1 MFIIAQYK
9 PIMKKI
15 YLSIVLLSLAF
26 YTFAQDTTKAY
37 AEKLGWP
44 KGSKVL
50 ILHVD
55 DAGMSHDSDEGVEL
69 ATGQGVATSTSVMM
83 PCPWVP
89 EIVKYI
95 KEHPKLDAGLH
106 LTLTSEWDNYRWGP
120 LAGKANVPGLVDKQG
135 CLYASVGAVYF
146 SATADEV
153 DKEIRAQL
161 DRALSMGFKPTHLD
175 SHMGTLFAKPAFMEK
190 YLKLGIEKQI
200 PVMFPGGDDLFYR
213 AEAKAAAIAELKKQG
228 KYTEG
233 MAIPDASELAQVKDL
248 GIMLWKNGLPVLDD
262 LHNSSYDWQ
271 MPDIQHKTDAEI
283 QKWYT
288 DHYIESIG
296 RLSPGLTMVIM
307 HCTLPSST
315 FKYIS
320 DTGQKRHGDLMA
332 MLDPRLK
339 EFLTKNGYILTTWR
353 EVMERR
359 QKVGNAE

>member
-1 MFIIAQYK
+1 
-9 PIMKKI
+9 MKKI
-15 YLSIVLLSLAF
+15 FLALALAGLSVYA
-26 YTFAQDTTKAY
+26 FAQQTKTY

-44 KGSKVL
+44 KGAKVL

-55 DAGMSHDSDEGVEL
+55 DAGMSHDSDDGVEK
-69 ATGQGVATSTSVMM
+69 ATSDGVATSTSVMM
-83 PCPWVP
+83 PCAWVP

-95 KEHPKLDAGLH
+95 KAHPNLDAGLH
-106 LTLTSEWDNYRWGP
+106 LTLTSEWDVYRWGP
-120 LAGKANVPGLVDKQG
+120 LAGKASVPGLVDKSG
-135 CLYASVGAVYF
+135 CLYPSVEAVYF
-146 SATADEV
+146 NATPEEV

-175 SHMGTLFAKPAFMEK
+175 SHMGTLFAKDAYMEK

-200 PVMFPGGDDLFYR
+200 PVMFPGGDDLFFR
-213 AEAKAAAIAELKKQG
+213 AEAKAATIAGLKKQG

-233 MAIPDASELAQVKDL
+233 MAVPEPAALSKAKDV
-248 GIMLWKNGLPVLDD
+248 GTMLWKNGLPVLDD

-271 MPDIQHKTDAEI
+271 MPDIEHKTDQEI

-307 HCTLPSST
+307 HCTLPSAT

-320 DTGQKRHGDLMA
+320 DTGQKRKGDLLA
-332 MLDPRLK
+332 MLDPRLR
-339 EFLTKNGYILTTWR
+339 EFLKQNGYILTTWR

-359 QKVGNAE
+359 LKAGNAE

>member
-1 MFIIAQYK
+1 
-9 PIMKKI
+9 MKKNI
-15 YLSIVLLSLAF
+15 FFALCIICHTVA
-26 YTFAQDTTKAY
+26 FAQQTKTY

-44 KGSKVL
+44 KGARVI

-55 DAGMSHDSDEGVEL
+55 DAGMSHESNDGVET
-69 ATGQGVATSTSVMM
+69 AIEKGVATSTSVMM

-89 EIVKYI
+89 EFVKYLD
-95 KEHPKLDAGLH
+95 KHPNTDAGLH

-120 LAGKANVPGLVDKQG
+120 LAGKTIVPGLTDKQG
-135 CLYASVGAVYF
+135 CLYPSVVAVYF
-146 SATADEV
+146 NASADEV

-161 DRALSMGFKPTHLD
+161 DRALKMGFKPTHLD
-175 SHMGTLFAKPAFMEK
+175 SHMGTLFAKPIFTEK
-190 YLKLGIEKQI
+190 YIKLGIEKQI

-213 AEAKAAAIAELKKQG
+213 AEARAATITELKQQG

-233 MAIPDASELAQVKDL
+233 MPIPDPAVLANVKET
-248 GIMLWKNGLPVLDD
+248 GAMIWKAGLPVLDD

-271 MPDIQHKTDAEI
+271 MPNIDKMTDAQI

-307 HCTLPSST
+307 HCTNPSAN
-315 FKYIS
+315 FDQIS
-320 DTGQKRHGDLMA
+320 DTGKKRKGDLLA

-339 EFLTKNGYILTTWR
+339 AFLKDKGFILTTWR

-359 QKVGNAE
+359 VKAGDL

>member
-1 MFIIAQYK
+1 
-9 PIMKKI
+9 MKKI
-15 YLSIVLLSLAF
+15 LITTLLAGF
-26 YTFAQDTTKAY
+26 TVFTFAQQTKTY
-37 AEKLGWP
+37 AEKLGWT
-44 KGSKVL
+44 KGAKVL

-55 DAGMSHDSDEGVEL
+55 DAGMSHDSDEGVEM
-69 ATGQGVATSTSVMM
+69 ATSKGVATSTSVMM

-89 EIVKYI
+89 EITKYI
-95 KEHPKLDAGLH
+95 KEHPDLDAGLH
-106 LTLTSEWDNYRWGP
+106 LTLTSEWDVYRWGP

-135 CLYASVGAVYF
+135 CLYSSVGAVFF
-146 SATADEV
+146 SASADEI

-175 SHMGTLFAKPAFMEK
+175 SHMGTLFAKDTYMEK

-200 PVMFPGGDDLFYR
+200 PVMFPGGDDLFFR
-213 AEAKAAAIAELKKQG
+213 AEAKAATIAELKKQG

-233 MAIPDASELAQVKDL
+233 MTIPEPAAL
-248 GIMLWKNGLPVLDD
+248 GKARGIGEMLWKNGLPVLDD

-271 MPDIQHKTDAEI
+271 MPDIEHKTDEEI

-320 DTGQKRHGDLMA
+320 DTGQKRKGDLLA

-339 EFLTKNGYILTTWR
+339 EFLKKNGYILTTWR

-359 QKVGNAE
+359 VKAGNAE

>member
-1 MFIIAQYK
+1 
-9 PIMKKI
+9 MKKNI
-15 YLSIVLLSLAF
+15 LFAVCIICSTVA
-26 YTFAQDTTKAY
+26 FAQQTKTY

-44 KGSKVL
+44 KGARVI

-55 DAGMSHDSDEGVEL
+55 DAGMSHESNDGVET
-69 ATGQGVATSTSVMM
+69 AIEKGVATSTSVMM

-89 EIVKYI
+89 EFVKYLD
-95 KEHPKLDAGLH
+95 KHPNTDAGLH

-120 LAGKANVPGLVDKQG
+120 LAGKSIVPGLTDKQG
-135 CLYASVGAVYF
+135 CLYPSVVAVYF
-146 SATADEV
+146 NASADEV

-161 DRALSMGFKPTHLD
+161 DRALKMGFKPTHLD
-175 SHMGTLFAKPAFMEK
+175 SHMGTLFAKPIFTEK
-190 YLKLGIEKQI
+190 YIKLGIEKQI

-213 AEAKAAAIAELKKQG
+213 AEARAATIAELKQQG

-233 MAIPDASELAQVKDL
+233 MPIPDPAVLANVKEI
-248 GIMLWKNGLPVLDD
+248 GAMIWKAGLPVLDD

-271 MPDIQHKTDAEI
+271 MPNIDKMSDAQI

-307 HCTLPSST
+307 HCTNPSPN
-315 FKYIS
+315 FDQIS
-320 DTGQKRHGDLMA
+320 DTGKKRKGDLLA

-339 EFLTKNGYILTTWR
+339 AFLKDKGFILTTWR

-359 QKVGNAE
+359 VKAGDL

>member
-1 MFIIAQYK
+1 
-9 PIMKKI
+9 MKKTFLTLALAGITI
-15 YLSIVLLSLAF
+15 YG
-26 YTFAQDTTKAY
+26 FAQETKTY

-44 KGSKVL
+44 KGAKVL

-55 DAGMSHDSDEGVEL
+55 DAGMSHDSDEGVEK
-69 ATGQGVATSTSVMM
+69 ATGEGVATSTSVMM

-106 LTLTSEWDNYRWGP
+106 LTLTSEWSNYRWGP

-135 CLYASVGAVYF
+135 CLYPSVEAVYF
-146 SATADEV
+146 NATADEV

-190 YLKLGIEKQI
+190 YLQLGIEKQI

-233 MAIPDASELAQVKDL
+233 MVIPDAPELAKAKDI
-248 GIMLWKNGLPVLDD
+248 GVMLWKNGLPVLDD

-271 MPDIQHKTDAEI
+271 MPDINHKTDAEI
-283 QKWYT
+283 DKWYT

-339 EFLTKNGYILTTWR
+339 EFLTKNGNILTTWR